1 MNKND
6 LYKDDKSIYR
16 ILSIKEKILIIDC
29 IKRTMPYFVNEITGT
44 KITEQDLQIE
54 TGRILIDIEE
64 LSPNSRKKAYGCYT
78 VISSIIAVV
87 DNVPLRNSMIEL
99 ASQQYGLSKQTVRSY
114 LCLYLAYQEISVFAL
129 PLPKERE
136 LTADEK
142 IMRWA
147 LNRFFYTRNKNSLKT
162 AFELMLKAKYCDD
175 YGKIRPGHPTFNQFR
190 YFYRKTRKMEK
201 FYISREGIKA
211 YQKDNR
217 PLLGDGVQAFAPCIG
232 TAMLDSTVCDIYL
245 VNEAGEIIGRPVL
258 AVACDANTSLC
269 LGYVLGWEGT
279 TYSLVQL
286 MLCVLSDKVS
296 LCLSKGIEIE
306 QKQWNM
312 TGSLPSILITDG
324 GSEYVS
330 QNFSQITDLGITL
343 VKEPPYRA
351 DLKGVVE
358 QFFDVIQSLYKD
370 VLKGKGV
377 IMPDF
382 RQRGA
387 HDYRKDACLTLDV
400 FERIIVKC
408 IVYYNTQRII
418 ENYPFTEEMIG
429 VKPYAAE
436 IWNYKVQ
443 SERKNLIPID
453 KDTLVLTLFPRT
465 TGRFTRYGLKI
476 NKLRYHREGYKEQ
489 YLQGGEVEV
498 SYNPDNV
505 STVWIKDIDGSYIA
519 FGLIDSRFADKT
531 LNEVNN
537 MLSKQKTVIK
547 NEQEANYQAKIDLIT
562 YIESVSSGKK
572 SNKTKIKGVRSTRAT
587 ERRKKHKDLGEEINE
602 NC

>member
-6 LYKDDKSIYR
+6 LFKDDKSIYR

-129 PLPKERE
+129 PPPKERE

-190 YFYRKTRKMEK
+190 YFY
-201 FYISREGIKA
+201 
-211 YQKDNR
+211 
-217 PLLGDGVQAFAPCIG
+217 
-232 TAMLDSTVCDIYL
+232 
-245 VNEAGEIIGRPVL
+245 
-258 AVACDANTSLC
+258 
-269 LGYVLGWEGT
+269 
-279 TYSLVQL
+279 
-286 MLCVLSDKVS
+286 
-296 LCLSKGIEIE
+296 
-306 QKQWNM
+306 
-312 TGSLPSILITDG
+312 
-324 GSEYVS
+324 
-330 QNFSQITDLGITL
+330 
-343 VKEPPYRA
+343 
-351 DLKGVVE
+351 
-358 QFFDVIQSLYKD
+358 
-370 VLKGKGV
+370 
-377 IMPDF
+377 
-382 RQRGA
+382 
-387 HDYRKDACLTLDV
+387 TLDV

-429 VKPYAAE
+429 VKPYASE

-531 LNEVNN
+531 LNEVNS

-572 SNKTKIKGVRSTRAT
+572 SNKTKIKGRPR
-587 ERRKKHKDLGEEINE
+587 EEKNIRIWGKK
-602 NC
+602 